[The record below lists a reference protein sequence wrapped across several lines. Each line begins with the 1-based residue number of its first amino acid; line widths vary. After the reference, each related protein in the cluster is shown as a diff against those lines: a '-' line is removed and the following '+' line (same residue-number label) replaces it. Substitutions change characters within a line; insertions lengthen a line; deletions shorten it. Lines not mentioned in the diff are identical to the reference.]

1 MSGLNMNRR
10 KGSSQAV
17 KKMIIK
23 PFAMAPKLPENFEDD
38 TWDKLKAATLKVHAN
53 EPVSYSQEELYR
65 AVEDLCLHKMGA
77 KLYERLQEV
86 CDAHAG
92 AMVQQIQSQSDD
104 PSAFLGLVDT
114 CWHHH
119 CQQMATIRSIFL
131 CLDRT
136 YVIQTSSVKSLW
148 DMGLELFKSHLVP
161 CTEVITKL
169 SAGLL
174 HSIEAERQGDAVNRV
189 LLKSLLAMCSSL
201 SIYSG
206 AFEEPFIEAT
216 RVFYSSEGTTLLQQ
230 SEVPDYLKHVER
242 RLEEEQTRVLQYL
255 DPSTRKPLIANAEN
269 ELLTKHIDTVLTK
282 GFDDMMR
289 AKRVEDLRR
298 LHGLFGRVDALD
310 AVRTAFNSFIKCTGL
325 EIVGDLQ
332 SDSTMVQRVLDFK
345 DELDHVVKEAF
356 DSSKSLLESCKEG
369 FEHFINVRDN
379 KPAELIAK
387 FLDARLRSGG
397 EGITEDELEVILE
410 KVMMLFRYVQAKDV
424 FEAFYKKDLA
434 KRLLLSKSAS
444 ADAELSMISRL
455 KQECGSAFTVKL
467 EGMFKDMDVSNDIM
481 NAFRNRAQSAEE
493 PKQEIELSVR
503 VLTKGSWPNY
513 PKMEVCLPAQ
523 LQVLHEGF
531 SEFYLSRHNGC
542 RLSYEHT
549 LGQCTLRATF
559 PAGRKELQV
568 SLLQALVL
576 LLFNDVDS
584 LTFEEIRKGTNID
597 LNELKRIMQSLS
609 SAKQKFLRKSKDG
622 EGPESYS
629 YNLKFA
635 SKSKKVRV
643 DQLQIRETKQ
653 ENVQTNEHIFQDR
666 QYAIDAAIVRILKA
680 RKQLGHTMLISEIF
694 SQLKFPAKPADIKKR
709 IESLINRDYLE
720 RDEENTQ
727 IYKYVA

>member
-10 KGSSQAV
+10 KGNTQAV

-23 PFAMAPKLPENFEDD
+23 PFAMAPKLPDNFEDG
-38 TWDKLKAATLKVHAN
+38 TWEKLKAATLKVQAN

-65 AVEDLCLHKMGA
+65 AVEDLCLHKMGE
-77 KLYERLQEV
+77 KLYQRLKEV

-104 PSAFLGLVDT
+104 PTAFLGLVDT

-148 DMGLELFKSHLVP
+148 EMGLELFKSHLVP
-161 CTEVITKL
+161 CTEVLTKL
-169 SAGLL
+169 SGGLL
-174 HSIEAERQGDAVNRV
+174 LMIQSERQGDAVNRV
-189 LLKSLLAMCSSL
+189 LLKSLLTMCSSL
-201 SIYSG
+201 SIYTG
-206 AFEEPFIEAT
+206 AFEDPFLEAT
-216 RVFYSSEGTTLLQQ
+216 QVFYSLEGTRLLEQ
-230 SEVPDYLKHVER
+230 SEVPEYLKHVER

-255 DPSTRKPLIANAEN
+255 DPSTRKPLIMSAEN
-269 ELLTKHIDTVLTK
+269 ELLTKHVDAILTK
-282 GFDDMMR
+282 GLDDMMR
-289 AKRVEDLRR
+289 TKRVDDLRR
-298 LHGLFGRVDALD
+298 LHRLLDRVDALD
-310 AVRTAFNSFIKCTGL
+310 AVRTAFNTFIKCSGL
-325 EIVGDLQ
+325 EMVGDVTR
-332 SDSTMVQRVLDFK
+332 DSTMVQRVLDFK
-345 DELDHVVKEAF
+345 DELDLVIQEAF
-356 DSSKSLLESCKEG
+356 DGSKALLASCKEG

-481 NAFRNRAQSAEE
+481 NAFRNRAAAATSTHEV
-493 PKQEIELSVR
+493 ELSVR

-513 PKMEVCLPAQ
+513 PKMEVNLPAHLQ
-523 LQVLHEGF
+523 LLHEGF
-531 SEFYLSRHNGC
+531 TEFYLSRHNGC

-549 LGQCTLRATF
+549 LAQCTLRATF

-576 LLFNDVDS
+576 LLFNDVDT
-584 LTFEEIRKGTNID
+584 LTFTDIQKNTNID
-597 LNELKRIMQSLS
+597 ENELKRIMQSLS
-609 SAKQKFLRKSKDG
+609 STKQKFLRKSKEG
-622 EGPESYS
+622 EGPEAYS
-629 YNLKFA
+629 YNTKFA

-653 ENVQTNEHIFQDR
+653 ENAQTNEHIFQDR

-727 IYKYVA
+727 MYKYVA